1 MVTSARVRLP
11 ELGALLVLL
20 AAIYALALACAIRG
34 MPSPGFAIGISIDLT
49 LTATAA
55 TWWLGVRRAG
65 LPRRAP
71 LAVFAVGALTAR
83 LLLSTR
89 LPDAPRVALAAVLAL
104 ELATLAL
111 IAARARRLIRSLRRG
126 AGLPAILRIAGAL
139 EDVGIPRRLARILT
153 TELATL
159 PLALT
164 GWVRRAPRAGFS
176 IHRTHCSLAIHAVL
190 VFLIAL
196 ETIALHLLIARATEI
211 GAWISTGCSIYA
223 ALWLVGDAHA
233 LRLGRIRVERD
244 ALVIEIARRWA
255 AVVPRRAITAARRET
270 AIARDARGRPTAG
283 TLDLAIETP
292 TVALELAEPVTA
304 RGPFG
309 LVRTGTRIALTVDDP
324 AGFLAALER

>member
-1 MVTSARVRLP
+1 MVTSARVRLLP
-11 ELGALLVLL
+11 LGALL

-34 MPSPGFAIGISIDLT
+34 MPSPGFAIGLGLDLT

-55 TWWLGVRRAG
+55 TWWLGVRRGG

-71 LAVFAVGALTAR
+71 LVVFAVGALTAR
-83 LLLSTR
+83 LLLQAK
-89 LPDAPRVALAAVLAL
+89 LPGAPRLALGAVLAL

-111 IAARARRLIRSLRRG
+111 IAARARRLVRALRRG
-126 AGLPAILRIAGAL
+126 AGRPAILRIADAL

-153 TELATL
+153 TELATMS
-159 PLALT
+159 LALT
-164 GWVRRAPRAGFS
+164 GWVRRAPRTGFS
-176 IHRTHCSLAIHAVL
+176 VHRTHASLAIHAVL

-196 ETIALHLLIARATEI
+196 ETIALHLLLARASELA
-211 GAWISTGCSIYA
+211 AWISTGCSIYA
-223 ALWLVGDAHA
+223 VLWLVGDAHA

-244 ALVIEIARRWA
+244 ELVIEIARRWA
-255 AVVPRRAITAARRET
+255 AIVPRRAITAARRET
-270 AIARDARGRPTAG
+270 AIAPDAAAR
-283 TLDLAIETP
+283 TLSLAIEAP

-309 LVRTGTRIALTVDDP
+309 LTRTGTRIALTVDDP